1 MTSENDLKPMV
12 AAICEEE
19 MGKGRGFFLVSTA
32 RGLAKD
38 RSFGNL
44 TGSRETIAALIEEW
58 QRSKRK

>member
-19 MGKGRGFFLVSTA
+19 MGKGRYFFLASA
-32 RGLAKD
+32 AKGLAKD
-38 RSFGNL
+38 RAFGNF
-44 TGSRETIAALIEEW
+44 TESRERIAALIEEW